1 MDQFLQQLINGLIL
15 GGIYALI
22 AVGYTMV
29 YGIIQLINFAHGE
42 IFMLG
47 AYFAFTLVMFLSV
60 PLWAAILISMLLC
73 AAIGMLID
81 LVAYRP
87 LREAPRLSALIT
99 AIGVSIGLQNLV
111 RIIWGAKPQT
121 FLDESLPSYFQQV
134 SPLVEPQPIF
144 SFYGITFTETAIIF
158 SENISLVYLDLS
170 IFLLALVLMIALN
183 RLVSLTKIGKAMRA
197 CAQNRVAAN
206 LMGVKTNRV
215 IAITFAIGSALGA
228 VAGVMVGVRENIG
241 PLMGFHKGVAAF
253 AAAVLGGIG
262 NITGAMVGG
271 LLMGMAEV
279 FGAGYIDPI
288 IEFVCNHIGLG
299 EMYDAGD
306 ISNSYG
312 SGYRVAI
319 SYIVMIIVILIRPTG
334 LFGKSSAHR
343 A

>member
-1 MDQFLQQLINGLIL
+1 MDVFLQQLINGLVL

-42 IFMLG
+42 VFMLG
-47 AYFAFTLVMFLSV
+47 AYFAFTLVAFFHLPFWVAV
-60 PLWAAILISMLLC
+60 PISMLFC
-73 AAIGMLID
+73 AGFGLLMD
-81 LVAYRP
+81 FVAYRP
-87 LREAPRLSALIT
+87 IRNAPRLSALIT
-99 AIGVSIGLQNLV
+99 AIGVSIALQNIA
-111 RIIWGAKPQT
+111 RIIWGAKPQPFPET
-121 FLDESLPSYFQQV
+121 TLPSFLQQV
-134 SPLVEPQPIF
+134 NPTEEPNIYF
-144 SFYGITFTETAIIF
+144 SFLGINFTEVAIKF
-158 SENISLVYLDLS
+158 PGNVSLAYLDLS
-170 IFLLALVLMIALN
+170 IILLAVILMFGLN
-183 RLVSLTKIGKAMRA
+183 RIVSLTKIGKAMRA
-197 CAQNRVAAN
+197 CAQNRTASN
-206 LMGVKTNRV
+206 LMGIKTNQV

-228 VAGVMVGVRENIG
+228 IAGVMVGVREYIE
-241 PLMGFHKGVAAF
+241 PTMGYYKGVAAF

-271 LLMGMAEV
+271 LLMGLAEV

-288 IEFVCNHIGLG
+288 IEFVATNVGLG
-299 EMYDAGD
+299 EYYEAGT

-334 LFGKSSAHR
+334 LFGKSTGHR

>member
-1 MDQFLQQLINGLIL
+1 MDQFLQQLINGLVL

-29 YGIIQLINFAHGE
+29 YGVIQLINFAHGE

-47 AYFAFTLVMFLSV
+47 AYFAFTLVIFLGV
-60 PLWAAILISMLLC
+60 PLWVAILISMLFC
-73 AAIGMLID
+73 AALGMLMD
-81 LVAYRP
+81 YVAYKP
-87 LREAPRLSALIT
+87 LRNAPRLSALIT

-121 FLDESLPSYFQQV
+121 FADDTLPTFFRQV
-134 SPLVEPQPIF
+134 SPLEEPKQFFSIF
-144 SFYGITFTETAIIF
+144 GVSFNETAIQF
-158 SENISLVYLDLS
+158 SENVLLAYLDLT
-170 IFLLALVLMIALN
+170 IIILAIVLMIGLN

-206 LMGVKTNRV
+206 LMGVNTNQV

-228 VAGVMVGVRENIG
+228 VAGVMVGVRDNIG
-241 PLMGFHKGVAAF
+241 PTMGFHKGVAAF

-279 FGAGYIDPI
+279 FGAGYIDLI
-288 IEFVCNHIGLG
+288 IEFIFHTIGLG
-299 EMYDAGD
+299 EIYDAEI
-306 ISNSYG
+306 ISHSYG
-312 SGYRVAI
+312 SGYRIAI

>member
-1 MDQFLQQLINGLIL
+1 MDVFLQQLINGLVL

-42 IFMLG
+42 VFMLG
-47 AYFAFTLVMFLSV
+47 AYFAFTLVAVFHLPFWVAV
-60 PLWAAILISMLLC
+60 PISMLLC
-73 AAIGMLID
+73 AGFGLLMD
-81 LVAYRP
+81 LLAYRP
-87 LREAPRLSALIT
+87 IRNAPRLSALIT
-99 AIGVSIGLQNLV
+99 AIGVSIALQNIA
-111 RIIWGAKPQT
+111 RIIWGAKPQPFPS
-121 FLDESLPSYFQQV
+121 FLQQV
-134 SPLVEPQPIF
+134 TPLEEPNIYF
-144 SFYGITFTETAIIF
+144 SFIGINFTEVAIKF
-158 SENISLVYLDLS
+158 PGNVSLAYLDLS
-170 IFLLALVLMIALN
+170 IILLAVILMVGLN
-183 RLVSLTKIGKAMRA
+183 RIVSLTKIGKAMRA
-197 CAQNRVAAN
+197 CAQNRIAAN
-206 LMGVKTNRV
+206 LMGIKTNQV

-228 VAGVMVGVRENIG
+228 IAGVMVGVREYIE
-241 PLMGFHKGVAAF
+241 PTMGYYKGVAAF

-271 LLMGMAEV
+271 LIMGLAEV

-288 IEFVCNHIGLG
+288 IEFVAKNIGLG
-299 EMYDAGD
+299 EYYVAGT

-334 LFGKSSAHR
+334 LFGKSTGHR